1 MREEKMT
8 PDFDL
13 SNLENAQVE
22 MWFFLRI
29 DDILGQ
35 ILAGQSKRLA
45 FPAALR
51 DCMVTALT
59 AAPMAGVNSVKPGA
73 DRLSQLRKQN

>member
-1 MREEKMT
+1 MA

-22 MWFFLRI
+22 MWFFLRV

-45 FPAALR
+45 FPSALR

-59 AAPMAGVNSVKPGA
+59 SAPMAGLNSVKPGA
-73 DRLSQLRKQN
+73 DRVAHLRKQN